1 METRG
6 TGHIGLHIQ
15 IKQVVMALRILS
27 AIYSNWGFG
36 IYELCRRF
44 ALQTQFFDLLTV
56 EVAYPILKDNPVL
69 NLDAETYEIIW
80 NM

>member
-1 METRG
+1 
-6 TGHIGLHIQ
+6 
-15 IKQVVMALRILS
+15 MALRILS

-56 EVAYPILKDNPVL
+56 EVCTGQAQVDTFN
-69 NLDAETYEIIW
+69 
-80 NM
+80 

>member
-1 METRG
+1 
-6 TGHIGLHIQ
+6 
-15 IKQVVMALRILS
+15 MALRILS

-56 EVAYPILKDNPVL
+56 ESTQVLIVDIIL
-69 NLDAETYEIIW
+69 YS
-80 NM
+80 